1 MPVFDFSNPEST
13 TTTTEVTYTTFHSDN
28 NAPRQWAHHSCGVF
42 TNPAKHTAFEFEE
55 EDGIIS
61 ANILQ
66 IDSRFVSLIKWLGEN
81 HINVRLSGNN
91 LPDGYAVYKI
101 REIAYGGATKLSAED
116 GFLQFMMERLFSSSA
131 PLDETLITSVSGQ
144 DVIWQLQNPTKYPR
158 KNDATHSV
166 RFLL

>member
-13 TTTTEVTYTTFHSDN
+13 TTTTEVTYTTFHSDKN
-28 NAPRQWAHHSCGVF
+28 VATPEDPILLLDNAPRQWAHHSCGVF

-81 HINVRLSGNN
+81 HINVR
-91 LPDGYAVYKI
+91 
-101 REIAYGGATKLSAED
+101 
-116 GFLQFMMERLFSSSA
+116 
-131 PLDETLITSVSGQ
+131 
-144 DVIWQLQNPTKYPR
+144 
-158 KNDATHSV
+158 SV
-166 RFLL
+166 R

>member
-1 MPVFDFSNPEST
+1 MILVILNQQRQQPKLLTLHFTLIKNVATPE
-13 TTTTEVTYTTFHSDN
+13 DPILLLD

-81 HINVRLSGNN
+81 HINVRLSGKN
-91 LPDGYAVYKI
+91 LP
-101 REIAYGGATKLSAED
+101 R
-116 GFLQFMMERLFSSSA
+116 RLCS
-131 PLDETLITSVSGQ
+131 
-144 DVIWQLQNPTKYPR
+144 LQN
-158 KNDATHSV
+158 S
-166 RFLL
+166 

>member
-13 TTTTEVTYTTFHSDN
+13 TTTTEVTYTTFHSDKN
-28 NAPRQWAHHSCGVF
+28 FATPEDPILLLDNAPRQWAHHSCGVF

-81 HINVRLSGNN
+81 HISTFVCPVRTSQTVMQSTKFVK
-91 LPDGYAVYKI
+91 LPMAVPQNYLPK
-101 REIAYGGATKLSAED
+101 TVS
-116 GFLQFMMERLFSSSA
+116 FS
-131 PLDETLITSVSGQ
+131 L
-144 DVIWQLQNPTKYPR
+144 
-158 KNDATHSV
+158 
-166 RFLL
+166 

>member
-13 TTTTEVTYTTFHSDN
+13 TTTTEVTYTTFHSDKN
-28 NAPRQWAHHSCGVF
+28 VATPEDPILLLDNAPRQWAHHSCGVF

-81 HINVRLSGNN
+81 HINVRLSGKNQTVMQSTKFVK
-91 LPDGYAVYKI
+91 LPMAVPRNYLLK
-101 REIAYGGATKLSAED
+101 TVS
-116 GFLQFMMERLFSSSA
+116 FS
-131 PLDETLITSVSGQ
+131 L
-144 DVIWQLQNPTKYPR
+144 
-158 KNDATHSV
+158 
-166 RFLL
+166 

>member
-13 TTTTEVTYTTFHSDN
+13 TTTTEVTYTTFHSDKN
-28 NAPRQWAHHSCGVF
+28 VATPEDPILLLDNVSRQWAHHSCGVF

-81 HINVRLSGNN
+81 HINVICPVRTSQTVMQSTKFVK
-91 LPDGYAVYKI
+91 LPMAVPQNYLLK
-101 REIAYGGATKLSAED
+101 TVS
-116 GFLQFMMERLFSSSA
+116 FS
-131 PLDETLITSVSGQ
+131 L
-144 DVIWQLQNPTKYPR
+144 
-158 KNDATHSV
+158 
-166 RFLL
+166 